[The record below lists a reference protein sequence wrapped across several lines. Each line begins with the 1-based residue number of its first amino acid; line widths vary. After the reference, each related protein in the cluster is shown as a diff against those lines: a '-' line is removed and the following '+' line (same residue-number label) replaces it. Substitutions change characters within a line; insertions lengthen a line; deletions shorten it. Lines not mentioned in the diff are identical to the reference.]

1 MASILNIG
9 KDKYLTVDRI
19 WRDNGKDPEYAL
31 VGGSKVLIDK
41 GTKAKP
47 VICQYGATFF
57 YMDGSPVTEEK
68 DVDHLPEP
76 FRTTALKFIRKDE
89 KEGAKVVA
97 SKEEAVAVAVAPRKR
112 GRPSKKDAAKVEAK
126 IEIKDEE
133 SYRRAGGVVI

>member
-41 GTKAKP
+41 GSKAKP
-47 VICQYGATFF
+47 VICQYGSTFF
-57 YMDGSPVTEEK
+57 YMDGTPVS
-68 DVDHLPEP
+68 DVADVEHLPEP
-76 FRTTALKFIRKDE
+76 FRSTAVKFIKKDE
-89 KEGAKVVA
+89 KEAPKVTS
-97 SKEEAVAVAVAPRKR
+97 SKEEAEIVAQAPRKR
-112 GRPSKKDAAKVEAK
+112 GRPKKAEAKPAKK

-133 SYRRAGGVVI
+133 SYRNAGGIVV